1 MLDFLF
7 PVVISILVGWV
18 IVSLCQALYQ
28 GLPAVEITPEAQ
40 DILTRVANKTLVI
53 LEVEPVNDQF
63 LCYNYFTKEFVCTGR
78 NIEEIRDRFDQR
90 YPDKEAAVAKGDP
103 TALSILKQQLKV
115 LHENS
120 TSI

>member
-1 MLDFLF
+1 MLDFLLMGA
-7 PVVISILVGWV
+7 ISILVGWA

-28 GLPAVEITPEAQ
+28 GLPAAGITPEVQ
-40 DILTRVANKTLVI
+40 DILTRVANETLVI

-78 NIEEIRDRFDQR
+78 NIEEIRVRFEQR
-90 YPDKEAAVAKGDP
+90 YPTKEAAVAKGDP